1 MTALK
6 LTEDFAWENN
16 LAFAHA
22 NFSVQD
28 LFNDSLESYSEGCTS
43 TWLKAL
49 ENYTF

>member
-16 LAFAHA
+16 LTFAHA

-28 LFNDSLESYSEGCTS
+28 ILFNDSLESYNEGCTS
-43 TWLKAL
+43 T
-49 ENYTF
+49 

>member
-16 LAFAHA
+16 LTFAHA

-28 LFNDSLESYSEGCTS
+28 ILFNDSLESYYEGCTS

-49 ENYTF
+49 ENF